1 MATEQP
7 KAGEDPSGTPPGSG
21 SLVGR
26 WWNLAAPR
34 PIMDPRYR
42 VLQRRDVREAVR
54 VQIILVIACVVADA
68 ALIGVKPVVIDVVAL
83 IALIASGVPLLSR
96 RTVRRRP
103 YETAVFSGVI
113 LNLLIVTALIE
124 LPAEPALLI
133 GSYAVVIVASAL
145 FCGFDQR
152 PHLVWLAFS
161 LGLWLIALALAP
173 IDAAT
178 RLQGGIL
185 TVGAVVASA
194 AGNRLVQARR
204 ERMYATEAMLRRE
217 RRDLREAV
225 TRLEAAMTTIAS
237 LEGILPICAHCK
249 RIREANDTCVRIETY
264 VEERS
269 SAQFSHGIC
278 PECAERYFPGVMAD
292 PWSVAE

>member
-1 MATEQP
+1 MSTEQP
-7 KAGEDPSGTPPGSG
+7 KAGDDPSGRASG
-21 SLVGR
+21 SRSVVGK

-34 PIMDPRYR
+34 ASRDPRYR

-54 VQIILVIACVVADA
+54 VQIVLVMAIVVVDV
-68 ALIGVKPVVIDVVAL
+68 ALIGVKPAAIDIAAA

-96 RTVRRRP
+96 RIVLRRP
-103 YETAVFSGVI
+103 YATAVFSGVV
-113 LNLLIVTALIE
+113 LNLLIVSALISV
-124 LPAEPALLI
+124 PDRAALFM

-152 PHLVWLAFS
+152 PHLMWLAFS
-161 LGLWLIALALAP
+161 LGLWLIALQVAS
-173 IDAAT
+173 IGAAA
-178 RLQGGIL
+178 RFDSEIL

-225 TRLEAAMTTIAS
+225 ARLEAALSTIAS

-249 RIREANDTCVRIETY
+249 RIREADDTWVRIETY

-269 SAQFSHGIC
+269 TAQFSHGIC
-278 PECAERYFPGVMAD
+278 PECAERYFPGVLAD
-292 PWSVAE
+292 PWTVPD